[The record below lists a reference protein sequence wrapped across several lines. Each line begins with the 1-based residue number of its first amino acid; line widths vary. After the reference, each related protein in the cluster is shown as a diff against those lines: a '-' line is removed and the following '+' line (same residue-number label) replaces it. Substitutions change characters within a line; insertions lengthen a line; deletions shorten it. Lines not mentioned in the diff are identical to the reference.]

1 MAKETAEQKLLK
13 ALQKKSPGAV
23 PSVGKKLDEKKK
35 LNFSFSIFDLNK
47 ILFIA
52 ILVCLAILIY
62 QFHSG
67 SVLINKDV
75 SFLDQVKT
83 NPAKEQINNL
93 KEKNDVKYYINS
105 FGNRNIFKPYDISLG
120 KAAAGQPDLAKR
132 LTKYK
137 LVGVAWLDLP
147 ESASIMVEDSQ
158 TKTTYFLKTG
168 EKLEGVTVKTIYT
181 DRVVF
186 SYENEETTIKL

>member
-13 ALQKKSPGAV
+13 ALQKKTGN
-23 PSVGKKLDEKKK
+23 PSSVNKQEKK
-35 LNFSFSIFDLNK
+35 NFQISFSIFDLNK
-47 ILFIA
+47 ILL
-52 ILVCLAILIY
+52 LVIVGCVLILIY
-62 QFHSG
+62 QIQSG
-67 SVLINKDV
+67 SVLLKKDV
-75 SFLDQVKT
+75 NFADQTNSVQKQEEVRLPQVK
-83 NPAKEQINNL
+83 
-93 KEKNDVKYYINS
+93 DVKFYIDS

-120 KAAAGQPDLAKR
+120 KAAASQPNLGKR
-132 LTKYK
+132 LSKYK
-137 LVGVAWLDLP
+137 LVGVAWFDAP
-147 ESASIMVEDSQ
+147 NSVSIMVEDST